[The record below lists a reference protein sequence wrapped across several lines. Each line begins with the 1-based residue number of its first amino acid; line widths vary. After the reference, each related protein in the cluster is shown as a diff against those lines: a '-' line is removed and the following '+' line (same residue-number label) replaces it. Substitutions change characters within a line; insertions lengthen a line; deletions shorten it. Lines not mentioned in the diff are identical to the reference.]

1 MLRSVTLPFVGD
13 VQRGRFVN
21 RENRFTAHIKLDDG
35 GKTVAC
41 HCINPGRME
50 AFVEAGAV
58 VWARRV
64 PAAEREKRKTE
75 WTWELIERDGVV
87 CSTNTQRPNALMT
100 AVLEAGV
107 LAGFRG
113 ATAVVAE
120 KTIPSDQKT
129 KSRCDFFCVDDD
141 GFDHWI
147 EVKNCHS
154 SYPDEPL
161 LRSYGYFPDSVSER
175 AARHCRELAKLA
187 AKPNT
192 RCTVVIVASRADATK
207 GIRPSDYHDPGFA
220 AAARAARDAGVAFRG
235 LRATNSPTG
244 GTTVE
249 NEIAVDLSPPPPE
262 ALGAMHRAWKRASAI
277 TGWDRTFGA
286 DAPKRVANGPFAH
299 NKKRDGCFDAA
310 APEANASGH
319 FRSPEKFSTH
329 FADSDATTPPKK
341 KRPRRKAPTT
351 PKS

>member
-1 MLRSVTLPFVGD
+1 M
-13 VQRGRFVN
+13 
-21 RENRFTAHIKLDDG
+21 
-35 GKTVAC
+35 
-41 HCINPGRME
+41 
-50 AFVEAGAV
+50 
-58 VWARRV
+58 
-64 PAAEREKRKTE
+64 
-75 WTWELIERDGVV
+75 
-87 CSTNTQRPNALMT
+87 
-100 AVLEAGV
+100 
-107 LAGFRG
+107 
-113 ATAVVAE
+113 
-120 KTIPSDQKT
+120 
-129 KSRCDFFCVDDD
+129 
-141 GFDHWI
+141 
-147 EVKNCHS
+147 
-154 SYPDEPL
+154 
-161 LRSYGYFPDSVSER
+161 RSYGYFPDSVSER

-249 NEIAVDLSPPPPE
+249 NEIAVDLAPPPPE

-319 FRSPEKFSTH
+319 FRSPETFSEH
-329 FADSDATTPPKK
+329 FAESTPPKKKSRRKAPAPEATPPKK

-351 PKS
+351 AANNT

>member
-1 MLRSVTLPFVGD
+1 MRALALPALVVSMTLLRPVTLGFEGEML
-13 VQRGRFVN
+13 RGRFLR
-21 RENRFTAHIKLDDG
+21 REDRFTAHIKLDACG
-35 GKTVAC
+35 STVAC

-50 AFVEAGAV
+50 AFVDEGAV
-58 VWARRV
+58 VWARKV
-64 PAAEREKRKTE
+64 PEAKKGPKRKLE
-75 WTWELIERDGVV
+75 YTWEIIERDGVA
-87 CSTNTQRPNALMT
+87 CSTNTQRPNALVA
-100 AVLEAGV
+100 AVLEARV
-107 LAGFRG
+107 LEGFRR
-113 ATAVVAE
+113 ATDVKAE
-120 KTIPSDQKT
+120 KTIAGER
-129 KSRCDFFCVDDD
+129 SRVDFFCVDDD

-249 NEIAVDLSPPPPE
+249 NEIAVDLAPPPPE

-319 FRSPEKFSTH
+319 FVDRSLYH
-329 FADSDATTPPKK
+329 FWSFAVS
-341 KRPRRKAPTT
+341 
-351 PKS
+351 